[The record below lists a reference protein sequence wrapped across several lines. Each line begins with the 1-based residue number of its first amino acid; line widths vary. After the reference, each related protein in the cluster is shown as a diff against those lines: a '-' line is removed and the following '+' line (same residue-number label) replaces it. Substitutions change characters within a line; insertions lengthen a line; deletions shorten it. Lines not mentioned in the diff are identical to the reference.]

1 MYKPTIWSSLYISN
15 RGFSVFTPILPWI
28 WLKKNQQCLD
38 RYETVV
44 GEKYKEPVDGKFEDA
59 TDSILQ
65 RLKEPEDS
73 GDDADSN
80 SDLDS

>member
-1 MYKPTIWSSLYISN
+1 MIFSIYIKQRILSFYTDTSLDL
-15 RGFSVFTPILPWI
+15 TE
-28 WLKKNQQCLD
+28 KNQQCLD

-65 RLKEPEDS
+65 RLKESEDS

>member
-1 MYKPTIWSSLYISN
+1 MIFSIYIKQRILSFYTDTSLDL
-15 RGFSVFTPILPWI
+15 TE
-28 WLKKNQQCLD
+28 KNQQCLD

-65 RLKEPEDS
+65 KLKEPEDN
-73 GDDADSN
+73 ADSN